1 MESWSLYDQAGHRKY
16 LTGDERRAFL
26 RAARKQPDDV
36 RTFCRVL
43 CETGCRVSEALALTV
58 EQIDLEARMII
69 FESLKKRRGG
79 VHRAVPV
86 SEALLKELDA
96 AHGIAAAH
104 ARGMT
109 DARLWPWCRMTGYR
123 RVKEVM
129 AAADVV
135 GPHATPKGLRHGF
148 AIAALERGVPLHLV
162 QKWLGH
168 ASLATTAIYGDAVGA
183 EERKIASRLWQ

>member
-16 LTGDERRAFL
+16 LTGNERRAFI
-26 RAARKQPDDV
+26 RASRNQPDAV

-43 CETGCRVSEALALTV
+43 CETGCRVSEALSLTV
-58 EQIDLEARMII
+58 EQIDLEAGMIV
-69 FESLKKRRGG
+69 FESLKKRRAGI
-79 VHRAVPV
+79 HRAVPV
-86 SEALLKELDA
+86 SEKLLEELDNAHMISA
-96 AHGIAAAH
+96 ASSAG
-104 ARGMT
+104 RM
-109 DARLWPWCRMTGYR
+109 DSRLWPWCRMTGYR

-129 AAADVV
+129 DAAGVF
-135 GPHATPKGLRHGF
+135 GLHATPKGLRHGF
-148 AIAALERGVPLHLV
+148 AIAALEKGVPLHLV